1 MEQVNDSN
9 ILYVSQD
16 ELFFNAEE
24 DINKGKPKKKYY
36 NEDGTRVFVSKNL
49 EIERRRRDKLHSRLC
64 TLRSI
69 VPNITNM
76 LKESIIEDAI
86 TYVKKL
92 QDDVN
97 KLTQELQAMEAEE
110 NLERKINKVSDAEE
124 MKKWGIQEEIHVEK
138 TDGTNLWI
146 KMIIEKKRGRFKK
159 LMEVMNDLCIEMT
172 DISVTTIKG
181 AYMITTCLKNLGGEP
196 FDVDQAKYWLQD
208 IIKII

>member
-1 MEQVNDSN
+1 MEQVNDSSRFF
-9 ILYVSQD
+9 VSQD
-16 ELFFNAEE
+16 ELFSNGEE
-24 DINKGKPKKKYY
+24 DISKGKPRKKYY
-36 NEDGTRVFVSKNL
+36 NEDGTRMFVSKNL

-69 VPNITNM
+69 M

-92 QDDVN
+92 QDEVN
-97 KLTQELQAMEAEE
+97 SLTQELQALEAKE
-110 NLERKINKVSDAEE
+110 NLERKIDEVSGAEE
-124 MKKWGIQEEIHVEK
+124 MKKWGMQEEIHVEK

-146 KMIIEKKRGRFKK
+146 KMIIEKKRERFNK
-159 LMEVMNDLCIEMT
+159 LMEIMNDLCIEMT

-208 IIKII
+208 IIKMI